1 MRAIAGGG
9 SVWHRR
15 SCFRGLAR
23 EYRAALVTASPDWQ
37 RPMVLG
43 GNRLFETGI
52 PSLDVLL
59 GGGIPRRQ
67 SLVVT
72 GNPGGGK
79 TILVNQ
85 IAFLAAARGVPVV
98 FATVTSEPH
107 DKMVEQLAGF
117 RFFRPDLVGEQF
129 FLINTFAAVKKG

>member
-23 EYRAALVTASPDWQ
+23 EYRAALVPASPDWQ

-59 GGGIPRRQ
+59 GGGIPWRQ
-67 SLVVT
+67 TLIVS
-72 GNPGGGK
+72 GSPGCGK
-79 TILVNQ
+79 TILVYQ
-85 IAFLAAARGVPVV
+85 IAILAVAQRMPVV
-98 FATVTSEPH
+98 FS
-107 DKMVEQLAGF
+107 
-117 RFFRPDLVGEQF
+117 
-129 FLINTFAAVKKG
+129 